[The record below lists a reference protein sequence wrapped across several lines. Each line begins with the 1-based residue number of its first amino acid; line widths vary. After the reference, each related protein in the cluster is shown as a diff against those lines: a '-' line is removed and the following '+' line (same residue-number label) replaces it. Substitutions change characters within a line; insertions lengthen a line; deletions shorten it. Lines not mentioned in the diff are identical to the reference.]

1 MGGELTNPNKL
12 DKEVL
17 SIFAVGDNSYGN
29 ISFLNK
35 KELNIKRLF
44 LDNFYQCFA
53 IDNNNNLFSWGL
65 NDYYQLANGKNSK
78 YLFNTNDT
86 DSKKTNESN
95 FSIISQTSNNA
106 ISKTIKN
113 IFYSSYNI
121 SMEVSKIKSITCGD
135 GFTLF
140 LTTEGLVYSVG
151 RNDKG
156 QLGYELDNNSSQI
169 VDGIKCN
176 DKLKLIEYFSKNRI
190 NIDKIICGADFC
202 FALENID
209 SNDEDDLDDIDNIN
223 YGIYSW
229 GNNELNQLG
238 IEENKYKYYF
248 NPIKADLVTKILNK
262 QKTKIKKLVCGWSHS
277 CLLTKNNMIYLWG
290 NPFKEYNWGNPF
302 KEYNK
307 NYKNIK
313 EPININKIKNSK
325 ITQISSGFNHIAVL
339 SKFYNSKI
347 ELYTFGANE
356 FGQLGYPTEEIF
368 IDQFNKVEIP
378 KTELN
383 ENLEIKKIECGAY
396 HTLIQM
402 GNNLI
407 YGFGQNN
414 CKQIGNYQDEFLSSP
429 KKWNYI
435 IDNNKDKILYDIKC
449 SNSIS
454 CLLYKT
460 RPENKEEKN
469 EEKIIEDK
477 IDEKIMVNSLRTED
491 VPLNKII

>member
-86 DSKKTNESN
+86 DSKKTNENN
-95 FSIISQTSNNA
+95 FSIISKTSNNA
-106 ISKTIKN
+106 LSKTIKN

-176 DKLKLIEYFSKNRI
+176 DKLKLIEYFSKNKI

-202 FALENID
+202 FALENVGL
-209 SNDEDDLDDIDNIN
+209 NEEDDLDDIDNIN
-223 YGIYSW
+223 EGIYCW

-248 NPIKADLVTKILNK
+248 NPTKADLVIKTLKK
-262 QKTKIKKLVCGWSHS
+262 QKTTISKLICGWSHS
-277 CLLTKNNMIYLWG
+277 CLLTKNNNIYLWG
-290 NPFKEYNWGNPF
+290 NPFKEYN
-302 KEYNK
+302 KK
-307 NYKNIK
+307 YKNIK
-313 EPININKIKNSK
+313 EPIIINEKNNAKI
-325 ITQISSGFNHIAVL
+325 IDVSSGFNHIAIL
-339 SKFYNSKI
+339 SKLNIRSKI
-347 ELYTFGANE
+347 ECYTFGANE
-356 FGQLGYPTEEIF
+356 FGQLGYPTDELY
-368 IDQFNKVEIP
+368 IDRFNKVEIP

-383 ENLEIKKIECGAY
+383 ENLKIKKIRCGAH
-396 HTLIQM
+396 HTLLQL
-402 GNNLI
+402 GENLI

-414 CKQIGNYQDEFLSSP
+414 CKQIGNYHDEFLTSP

-435 IDNNKDKILYDIKC
+435 MENNNEKFLYDIKC
-449 SNSIS
+449 SNGIS
-454 CLLYKT
+454 CLLFKY
-460 RPENKEEKN
+460 RQEIKEEKI
-469 EEKIIEDK
+469 EEKNKDKIIEDK
-477 IDEKIMVNSLRTED
+477 SAEKIMVNSLRTENA
-491 VPLNKII
+491 PLNKII

>member
-1 MGGELTNPNKL
+1 M
-12 DKEVL
+12 
-17 SIFAVGDNSYGN
+17 SI
-29 ISFLNK
+29 LLK
-35 KELNIKRLF
+35 
-44 LDNFYQCFA
+44 
-53 IDNNNNLFSWGL
+53 
-65 NDYYQLANGKNSK
+65 
-78 YLFNTNDT
+78 
-86 DSKKTNESN
+86 
-95 FSIISQTSNNA
+95 
-106 ISKTIKN
+106 
-113 IFYSSYNI
+113 
-121 SMEVSKIKSITCGD
+121 ITC
-135 GFTLF
+135 
-140 LTTEGLVYSVG
+140 
-151 RNDKG
+151 
-156 QLGYELDNNSSQI
+156 
-169 VDGIKCN
+169 
-176 DKLKLIEYFSKNRI
+176 IEYFVKNKI
-190 NIDKIICGADFC
+190 NIDNIICGADFC
-202 FALENID
+202 FALESLNI
-209 SNDEDDLDDIDNIN
+209 DEDDDIEYN
-223 YGIYSW
+223 GIYSW

-248 NPIKADLVTKILNK
+248 NPIKADLVNKILNK

-277 CLLTKNNMIYLWG
+277 CLLTKNNMIYL
-290 NPFKEYNWGNPF
+290 WGNPF

-460 RPENKEEKN
+460 RPKIKEEKN
-469 EEKIIEDK
+469 EEKTIKDK

>member
-17 SIFAVGDNSYGN
+17 SIYSVGDNSYGN
-29 ISFLNK
+29 IFYLNK

-53 IDNNNNLFSWGL
+53 IDNNNNLYSWGL
-65 NDYYQLANGKNSK
+65 NNYYQLANGRNSK
-78 YLFNTNDT
+78 YLFNTNES
-86 DSKKTNESN
+86 DSKKTNENN
-95 FSIISQTSNNA
+95 FSIISSTSNNT
-106 ISKTIKN
+106 IIKTIKTIGN
-113 IFYSSYNI
+113 LFSSPSVI
-121 SMEVSKIKSITCGD
+121 PMEVSKIITISCGD

-140 LTTEGLVYSVG
+140 LTTNGLVYSVG

-156 QLGYELDNNSSQI
+156 QLGYELNSNSALI
-169 VDGIKCN
+169 VDGIICN
-176 DKLKLIEYFSKNRI
+176 NKLTSIDYFAQNKI
-190 NIDKIICGADFC
+190 NIENIVCGADFC
-202 FALENID
+202 FALES
-209 SNDEDDLDDIDNIN
+209 SNVDDEDETEYD
-223 YGIYSW
+223 GIYSW

-248 NPIKADLVTKILNK
+248 NPTKADLLNKIINK
-262 QKTKIKKLVCGWSHS
+262 QKTKITKLVCGWSHS
-277 CLLTKNNMIYLWG
+277 CLLTKNNLIYLWG
-290 NPFKEYNWGNPF
+290 NPFKEYN
-302 KEYNK
+302 KK
-307 NYKNIK
+307 YKNIK
-313 EPININKIKNSK
+313 NPININKIKNSK
-325 ITQISSGFNHIAVL
+325 IIQISSGFNHIAVL
-339 SKFYNSKI
+339 SKLNNSNI

-383 ENLEIKKIECGAY
+383 ENLQIKRVECGAY

-402 GNNLI
+402 GENLI

-414 CKQIGNYQDEFLSSP
+414 CKQIGNYKDEFLTSP

-435 IDNNKDKILYDIKC
+435 IDTNNDKILYDIKC
-449 SNSIS
+449 SNGIS
-454 CLLYKT
+454 CLLFKS
-460 RPENKEEKN
+460 RPEIKKEKN
-469 EEKIIEDK
+469 EDK
-477 IDEKIMVNSLRTED
+477 KKTFDKTDEKILVTSLRTEN

>member
-29 ISFLNK
+29 IYFLNK

-44 LDNFYQCFA
+44 LDNFFQCFA

-78 YLFNTNDT
+78 YLFNTNDA

-113 IFYSSYNI
+113 ITNIFYSSYNI
-121 SMEVSKIKSITCGD
+121 PMEVSKIKSISCGD

-140 LTTEGLVYSVG
+140 LTTEGSVYSVG

-176 DKLKLIEYFSKNRI
+176 NKLKLIDYFSKNKI
-190 NIDKIICGADFC
+190 YVDKIICGADFC

-209 SNDEDDLDDIDNIN
+209 LNNEEDDLDDNDNEN

-238 IEENKYKYYF
+238 IEDNKYKYYF
-248 NPIKADLVTKILNK
+248 NPTKADLVSKILQK
-262 QKTKIKKLVCGWSHS
+262 QKSKIVKLICGWSYS
-277 CLLTKNNMIYLWG
+277 CLLMQNNNIYL
-290 NPFKEYNWGNPF
+290 
-302 KEYNK
+302 
-307 NYKNIK
+307 
-313 EPININKIKNSK
+313 
-325 ITQISSGFNHIAVL
+325 
-339 SKFYNSKI
+339 
-347 ELYTFGANE
+347 
-356 FGQLGYPTEEIF
+356 
-368 IDQFNKVEIP
+368 
-378 KTELN
+378 
-383 ENLEIKKIECGAY
+383 
-396 HTLIQM
+396 
-402 GNNLI
+402 
-407 YGFGQNN
+407 
-414 CKQIGNYQDEFLSSP
+414 
-429 KKWNYI
+429 
-435 IDNNKDKILYDIKC
+435 
-449 SNSIS
+449 
-454 CLLYKT
+454 
-460 RPENKEEKN
+460 
-469 EEKIIEDK
+469 
-477 IDEKIMVNSLRTED
+477 
-491 VPLNKII
+491 

>member
-121 SMEVSKIKSITCGD
+121 PMEVSKIKSISCGD

-156 QLGYELDNNSSQI
+156 QLGYELDNNSSKI

-176 DKLKLIEYFSKNRI
+176 DKLKLIEYFSKNKI
-190 NIDKIICGADFC
+190 NIDKIIC
-202 FALENID
+202 
-209 SNDEDDLDDIDNIN
+209 
-223 YGIYSW
+223 
-229 GNNELNQLG
+229 
-238 IEENKYKYYF
+238 
-248 NPIKADLVTKILNK
+248 
-262 QKTKIKKLVCGWSHS
+262 
-277 CLLTKNNMIYLWG
+277 
-290 NPFKEYNWGNPF
+290 
-302 KEYNK
+302 
-307 NYKNIK
+307 
-313 EPININKIKNSK
+313 
-325 ITQISSGFNHIAVL
+325 
-339 SKFYNSKI
+339 
-347 ELYTFGANE
+347 
-356 FGQLGYPTEEIF
+356 
-368 IDQFNKVEIP
+368 
-378 KTELN
+378 
-383 ENLEIKKIECGAY
+383 
-396 HTLIQM
+396 
-402 GNNLI
+402 
-407 YGFGQNN
+407 
-414 CKQIGNYQDEFLSSP
+414 
-429 KKWNYI
+429 
-435 IDNNKDKILYDIKC
+435 
-449 SNSIS
+449 
-454 CLLYKT
+454 
-460 RPENKEEKN
+460 
-469 EEKIIEDK
+469 
-477 IDEKIMVNSLRTED
+477 
-491 VPLNKII
+491 